1 MRARRVIGL
10 SLVALTFAVTFV
22 GGSVSAD
29 DSAAARAAAEIEAAR
44 DRANRAA
51 QALFDAESNLDSLTL
66 EEEAT
71 AREVADLE
79 AKASQLLVDVEELA
93 IRRFVSG
100 GQGLPLISGLDGPT
114 EQAQRD
120 VLLSIITDSSQAR
133 LDEYDAVASDL
144 ADKRKKLARAKER
157 TEKAIGDFT
166 ELKAKAEAEVKK
178 LQEIEA
184 QRLKDEKVRQLLEAK
199 RRANA
204 SGQRRSGSSAFLDN
218 GLYMDGAI
226 ICPVNGPGGF
236 GDTWGAPRSG
246 GRRHEGV
253 DILSPM
259 GTPLVAVVAG
269 RASFSVT
276 SLGGNSVTLYGN
288 NGNVYFYAHLS
299 QWEGQSRNVAQGDVV
314 GYVGDTGNATGT
326 PHLHFEIR
334 PGRGRAVNPYPS
346 VRAAC

>member
-1 MRARRVIGL
+1 MRARRAVSL
-10 SLVALTFAVTFV
+10 SLAVLMSGVVFL
-22 GGSVSAD
+22 GSGAAAD

-44 DRANRAA
+44 ERANRAA
-51 QALFDAESNLDSLTL
+51 QALFDAESELDSLTM
-66 EEEAT
+66 EEETT
-71 AREVADLE
+71 AREVAELE
-79 AKASQLLVDVEELA
+79 ATASQLLVDVEELA
-93 IRRFVSG
+93 VQRFVSG
-100 GQGLPLISGLDGPT
+100 GRGLPLLSGLEGPT
-114 EQAQRD
+114 AQAQRD
-120 VLLSIITDSSQAR
+120 VLLAIITDSSQSR

-157 TEKAIGDFT
+157 TQNAIGKYS
-166 ELKAKAEAEVKK
+166 ELKATAEAEVERLK
-178 LQEIEA
+178 EIEA
-184 QRLKDEKVRQLLEAK
+184 KRLKDEKVRQLLEAR
-199 RRANA
+199 RRAQG
-204 SGQRRSGSSAFLDN
+204 SGQRRSGSSGFLDN
-218 GLYMDGAI
+218 GTYLDGAI

-253 DILSPM
+253 DILSPT
-259 GTPLVAVVAG
+259 GTPLVAVVSG

-288 NGNVYFYAHLS
+288 NGNTYFYAHLS
-299 QWEGQSRNVAQGDVV
+299 QWEGGSRNVEQGEVV

-334 PGRGRAVNPYPS
+334 PGRGRPVNPYPS